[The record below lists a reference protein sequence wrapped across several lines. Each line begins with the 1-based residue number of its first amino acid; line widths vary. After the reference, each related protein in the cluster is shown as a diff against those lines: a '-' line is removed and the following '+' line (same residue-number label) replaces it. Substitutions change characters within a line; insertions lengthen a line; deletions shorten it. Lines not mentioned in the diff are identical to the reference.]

1 MEGRGIVNKMIK
13 RASIITIIT
22 LIAGCSI
29 QTLVEPIP
37 PQTSISEI
45 CILENPKVIISDF
58 LPVVQENI
66 SRHGLRSS
74 VYRQVPSDCVYVLD
88 YVAYQRWDFT
98 LFMSDASIKLYRDK
112 KLVGSVSYQTPTG
125 IFGGGGANPA
135 KWKSTKEKLDPL
147 LDELFKN
154 YPGPSQ
160 KQASVRSG

>member
-58 LPVVQENI
+58 LPVIGQI
-66 SRHGLRSS
+66 
-74 VYRQVPSDCVYVLD
+74 
-88 YVAYQRWDFT
+88 
-98 LFMSDASIKLYRDK
+98 
-112 KLVGSVSYQTPTG
+112 
-125 IFGGGGANPA
+125 
-135 KWKSTKEKLDPL
+135 
-147 LDELFKN
+147 
-154 YPGPSQ
+154 
-160 KQASVRSG
+160 

>member
-1 MEGRGIVNKMIK
+1 MIK
-13 RASIITIIT
+13 QASIIAAMT

-29 QTLVEPIP
+29 QTAVQPIP

-58 LPVVQENI
+58 LPVVQESI
-66 SRHGLRSS
+66 SSHGLRCS

-98 LFMSDASIKLYRDK
+98 LFMSEASIKLYRDK

-125 IFGGGGANPA
+125 IFGGGAYPA

-147 LDELFKN
+147 LDELFKY

-160 KQASVRSG
+160 KEASVRSG